1 LVAHAHNKVA
11 AKVTIAFF
19 TVLEFHGVQG
29 WIELEELTHH
39 GTAVIHALDPQFEEP
54 EGLPV
59 LAGQAPAMIVEKVER
74 VRQALEVGL
83 RDRGIFVLEAQ
94 ILTGG
99 APLFLGVVQK
109 PLTSSRINVTQ
120 KKSDIPNPSRPPSL
134 H

>member
-1 LVAHAHNKVA
+1 MAHAHNKVA

-19 TVLEFHGVQG
+19 TVLEFLGVQG

-74 VRQALEVGL
+74 VRQGSRSRSEDSRNLRSRSADTDWRRAALS
-83 RDRGIFVLEAQ
+83 RDCSEALDQ
-94 ILTGG
+94 
-99 APLFLGVVQK
+99 QQ
-109 PLTSSRINVTQ
+109 N
-120 KKSDIPNPSRPPSL
+120 
-134 H
+134 